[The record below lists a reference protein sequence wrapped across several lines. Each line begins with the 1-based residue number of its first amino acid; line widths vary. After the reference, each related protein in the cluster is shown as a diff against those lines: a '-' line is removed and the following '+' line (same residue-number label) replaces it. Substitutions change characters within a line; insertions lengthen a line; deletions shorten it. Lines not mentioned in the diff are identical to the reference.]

1 MEGDDYHLPDD
12 ALEERF
18 LAGTGPGGQNVNKVA
33 TVCQLRANTYA
44 LGLPPDAWRRLKELA
59 GSKMTNKGEIVLVAR
74 SHRTQ
79 DGNREAA
86 RERLLAMIRKAL
98 VRPEA
103 RIKTKPSKSAK
114 AKRLDSKVARSTV
127 KRNRGKVTD
136 Y

>member
-1 MEGDDYHLPDD
+1 MTPEDYELPEE

-44 LGLPPDAWRRLKELA
+44 LGLPPEAWRRLKELA
-59 GSKMTNKGEIVLVAR
+59 GNKMTKNGELLLVAR

-79 DGNREAA
+79 DANREAA
-86 RERLLAMIRKAL
+86 RDRLLALIKKAL
-98 VRPEA
+98 IRPET

-114 AKRLDSKVARSTV
+114 AKRLQSKVVRSDI